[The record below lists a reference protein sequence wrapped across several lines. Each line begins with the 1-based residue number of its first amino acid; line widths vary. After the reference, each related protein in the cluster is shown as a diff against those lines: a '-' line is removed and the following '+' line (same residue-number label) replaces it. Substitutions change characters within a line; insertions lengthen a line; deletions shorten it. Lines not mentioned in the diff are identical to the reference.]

1 MSYTTQPQ
9 SQRSSSKT
17 KTVFAWIAIAVGII
31 LLFSGEIGG
40 ILLAAAFIVPGAWW
54 MWCEAQDKKHY
65 NETQEA
71 AANHE
76 QLRKLLDPQ
85 RDSLVLNS
93 MGAAPQFTPVNR
105 RWPIV
110 WLTALVLFIAG
121 GSLIPESGSTTNT
134 EPTRASMDP
143 TTTTSATSES
153 TSAAT
158 TTTHTSTTSSTHNS
172 SSPSSVTTEET
183 TAGIAKFADIPAEE
197 PAQAPAP
204 EPVIEQPVPAAPAP
218 APARVYYANCSEA
231 RAAGAAPIYE
241 GQPGYSRKLDRDGD
255 GIACE

>member
-1 MSYTTQPQ
+1 MSYATQPQ
-9 SQRSSSKT
+9 SQQTSSKT
-17 KTVFAWIAIAVGII
+17 KTILAWITMAFGA
-31 LLFSGEIGG
+31 LMFSADIGG
-40 ILLAAAFIVPGAWW
+40 ILFASAFILPGAWW

-65 NETQEA
+65 KESQEA
-71 AANHE
+71 AMNHK
-76 QLRKLLDPQ
+76 QLRKLLDPE
-85 RDSLVLNS
+85 RDALVLNS
-93 MGAAPQFTPVNR
+93 MGDAPQFTPVNR
-105 RWPIV
+105 RWPLV

-121 GSLIPESGSTTNT
+121 GSLLPESESTTNT
-134 EPTRASMDP
+134 EPTSSSVAP

-158 TTTHTSTTSSTHNS
+158 TTTLTSTTSSTH
-172 SSPSSVTTEET
+172 SSPSSSSLTTEET
-183 TAGIAKFADIPAEE
+183 TASIAKFADIPIEE

-204 EPVIEQPVPAAPAP
+204 EPLIEQPVPA

>member
-17 KTVFAWIAIAVGII
+17 KTVFAWITIAVGII

-40 ILLAAAFIVPGAWW
+40 ILLAAAFIMPGAWW

-65 NETQEA
+65 NEAQEA

-93 MGAAPQFTPVNR
+93 MGDAPQFTPVNR
-105 RWPIV
+105 RWPVV

-121 GSLIPESGSTTNT
+121 GSLIPESESTLDT
-134 EPTRASMDP
+134 EPTPTSAAP
-143 TTTTSATSES
+143 TTTSTGSES

-158 TTTHTSTTSSTHNS
+158 TTTRTSTTTNSTHS
-172 SSPSSVTTEET
+172 SASPSTTTTEET
-183 TAGIAKFADIPAEE
+183 TAGIAKFADIPVEE

-218 APARVYYANCSEA
+218 VPARVYYANCSEA

>member
-1 MSYTTQPQ
+1 MSYATQSQPQ
-9 SQRSSSKT
+9 QSSSKT
-17 KTVFAWIAIAVGII
+17 KTVLAWIAIAFGII
-31 LLFSGEIGG
+31 LLLLGEIGV
-40 ILLAAAFIVPGAWW
+40 LLAAAFIVPGAWW
-54 MWCEAQDKKHY
+54 LWCEAQDKKHY

-93 MGAAPQFTPVNR
+93 MGEAPQFTPVNR
-105 RWPIV
+105 RWPLV
-110 WLTALVLFIAG
+110 WLTTLVLFIAG
-121 GSLIPESGSTTNT
+121 GSLSPDLEPTPDT
-134 EPTRASMDP
+134 EPTPRSAAL
-143 TTTTSATSES
+143 TTTSATSES
-153 TSAAT
+153 ASAAT
-158 TTTHTSTTSSTHNS
+158 TTTHTSTTSSTHIS
-172 SSPSSVTTEET
+172 SSPSSMTTEET
-183 TAGIAKFADIPAEE
+183 TASIAKFADIPAEE

>member
-1 MSYTTQPQ
+1 MSYATQPQ
-9 SQRSSSKT
+9 SQRSSSKP
-17 KTVFAWIAIAVGII
+17 KTVLAWIAIVLGII
-31 LLFSGEIGG
+31 LVILGEVGG
-40 ILLAAAFIVPGAWW
+40 FLLAAAFIVPGVWW

-65 NETQEA
+65 KESQEA
-71 AANHE
+71 ATNHA
-76 QLRKLLDPQ
+76 QLRKLLDPE
-85 RDSLVLNS
+85 RDALVLNS
-93 MGAAPQFTPVNR
+93 MGDAPQFTPVNR

-121 GSLIPESGSTTNT
+121 GNLIPESESTTNT
-134 EPTRASMDP
+134 EPTPTSVAP

-153 TSAAT
+153 SSAAT
-158 TTTHTSTTSSTHNS
+158 TTTRTSTTSSAHSNS
-172 SSPSSVTTEET
+172 PLSSVTAEET
-183 TAGIAKFADIPAEE
+183 TASIAKFADIPVEE
-197 PAQAPAP
+197 PAPAPAP
-204 EPVIEQPVPAAPAP
+204 APVIEQPVPAAPAP

>member
-1 MSYTTQPQ
+1 MSYATQPQ
-9 SQRSSSKT
+9 SQRPSSKT
-17 KTVFAWIAIAVGII
+17 KTVLAWIAIAIGVIRV
-31 LLFSGEIGG
+31 FSGGIGD

-54 MWCEAQDKKHY
+54 LWCETQDKKHY
-65 NETQEA
+65 KETQEA

-93 MGAAPQFTPVNR
+93 MGEAPQFTPVHR
-105 RWPIV
+105 RWPLV
-110 WLTALVLFIAG
+110 WLTTLVLLIAG
-121 GSLIPESGSTTNT
+121 SSPSPELEDTPDTETT
-134 EPTRASMDP
+134 PTSAAP
-143 TTTTSATSES
+143 TTTSAGNES

-158 TTTHTSTTSSTHNS
+158 TTTRTSTTSSTHS
-172 SSPSSVTTEET
+172 SASPSSTTTEET
-183 TAGIAKFADIPAEE
+183 TASIAKFADIPVEE
-197 PAQAPAP
+197 PSQAPAP

>member
-17 KTVFAWIAIAVGII
+17 KTVFAWIAIALGII
-31 LLFSGEIGG
+31 RVFSGGIGG

-54 MWCEAQDKKHY
+54 LWCEAQDKKHY

-71 AANHE
+71 VANQE

-93 MGAAPQFTPVNR
+93 MGDAPQFTPVNR
-105 RWPIV
+105 RWPLV

-121 GSLIPESGSTTNT
+121 GSLSPELEATPDT
-134 EPTRASMDP
+134 EPTPTRAAL
-143 TTTTSATSES
+143 TTTSAVSES

-158 TTTHTSTTSSTHNS
+158 TTTHTSTTSSTHSS
-172 SSPSSVTTEET
+172 SSPSSMTTEET
-183 TAGIAKFADIPAEE
+183 TASIAKFADIPAEE
-197 PAQAPAP
+197 PSQAPAP

>member
-1 MSYTTQPQ
+1 MSYTNQPQ
-9 SQRSSSKT
+9 SQRSASKT
-17 KTVFAWIAIAVGII
+17 KTVFAWITIAIGIM
-31 LLFSGEIGG
+31 LFLGEIGG
-40 ILLAAAFIVPGAWW
+40 FLFAAAFIVPGAWW
-54 MWCEAQDKKHY
+54 LWCEAQDKKHY

-71 AANHE
+71 ATNHE

-93 MGAAPQFTPVNR
+93 MGDAPQFTPVNR
-105 RWPIV
+105 RWPVV

-121 GSLIPESGSTTNT
+121 GSLAPDLEPTPDT
-134 EPTRASMDP
+134 EPTSTSAAL
-143 TTTTSATSES
+143 TTTSATSES

-158 TTTHTSTTSSTHNS
+158 TTTSTLTTSSTHSS
-172 SSPSSVTTEET
+172 SSPSSMTTEET
-183 TAGIAKFADIPAEE
+183 TASIAKFADIPAEE

-204 EPVIEQPVPAAPAP
+204 EPVIEQPVPAVPAP

>member
-9 SQRSSSKT
+9 PQRSSSKT
-17 KTVFAWIAIAVGII
+17 KTVFAWITIALGII

-40 ILLAAAFIVPGAWW
+40 ILLAAAFVLPGAWW
-54 MWCEAQDKKHY
+54 LRCEAQDKKHY
-65 NETQEA
+65 NETQKA

-85 RDSLVLNS
+85 RDSLVLDS
-93 MGAAPQFTPVNR
+93 MGNAPQFTPVNR
-105 RWPIV
+105 RWPVV
-110 WLTALVLFIAG
+110 WLTALVLFISG
-121 GSLIPESGSTTNT
+121 GSLIPESESTPDMA
-134 EPTRASMDP
+134 PTP
-143 TTTTSATSES
+143 TSAAPTTTSATSES

-158 TTTHTSTTSSTHNS
+158 TTTHTSTTSTTHSS

>member
-1 MSYTTQPQ
+1 MSYATQPQ
-9 SQRSSSKT
+9 SQQSSSKT
-17 KTVFAWIAIAVGII
+17 KTALAWIAIALGVIRVFLG
-31 LLFSGEIGG
+31 GIGG

-54 MWCEAQDKKHY
+54 LWCEAQDKKHY
-65 NETQEA
+65 KETQEA
-71 AANHE
+71 AANDE

-93 MGAAPQFTPVNR
+93 MGDAPQFTPVNR
-105 RWPIV
+105 RWPLV
-110 WLTALVLFIAG
+110 WLTVLVLLIAG
-121 GSLIPESGSTTNT
+121 SSLSPELEDTPDT
-134 EPTRASMDP
+134 EPTP
-143 TTTTSATSES
+143 TSAAPTTTSAESES
-153 TSAAT
+153 TSAT
-158 TTTHTSTTSSTHNS
+158 TTTTRTSTTTGSTHS
-172 SSPSSVTTEET
+172 SASPSSTTTEET
-183 TAGIAKFADIPAEE
+183 TASIAKFADIPVEE
-197 PAQAPAP
+197 PSQAPTP